1 MANFKVNNKAGVP
14 ANAPMRATASSVVT
28 GEIFASDEFPAG
40 DWELT
45 WTDTAAENTFVSV
58 INLDKT
64 SATNTVTL
72 PLEVV

>member
-1 MANFKVNNKAGVP
+1 MAVFKVNNKTGVP
-14 ANAPMRATASSVVT
+14 ANAPMRTTASSVAT
-28 GEIFASDEFPAG
+28 GEVFASAEFSAG
-40 DWELT
+40 DWNLQ

-58 INLDKT
+58 ISLDKT